1 MKRAS
6 FICLLGWFA
15 LAGSPAVAQEEATEN
30 QEIERKLDEAQERL
44 EEAAREVA
52 ELSAEL
58 GGGVAAAMEG
68 LHFGMRRA
76 MLGINIGG
84 SSDRNDDGVEVTGVS
99 PGGPAD
105 EAGIEAGDVLV
116 SLQGHALAAGG
127 DGKPVRRLLDIMREI
142 EPGER
147 VTVEYLRDGNKEEAE
162 IEAGEFGPHAF
173 LAGLGDE
180 DFAFEFEFPPHFP
193 GMSHFFSQ
201 WGRMELT
208 SLTPGLGNYF
218 GTDEGLL
225 VVRAPENEA
234 LMLQDGDV
242 IVSIAGREPES
253 PSHALRI
260 LRSYRPG
267 ETLRIDIV
275 REQEPQS
282 LEFVMPE
289 NGEGV
294 ENAAFRLQPGNGDI
308 PDFAERASFFSD
320 RPRTKSGMSPFP
332 APDLNV
338 SGGPKPWRR
347 LRAAAAA

>member
-15 LAGSPAVAQEEATEN
+15 LASSPAVAQEEATEN

-162 IEAGEFGPHAF
+162 IEAGEIGPHAF
-173 LAGLGDE
+173 VVGLGDGNL
-180 DFAFEFEFPPHFP
+180 DFDFEFPPEIPPLP
-193 GMSHFFSQ
+193 GFSVHFFNK

-208 SLTPGLGNYF
+208 SLTPGLGSYF

-225 VVRAPENEA
+225 VVRAPEDEA
-234 LMLQDGDV
+234 LMLRDGDV

-253 PSHALRI
+253 PSHAMRI

-275 REQEPQS
+275 REQKRRS
-282 LEFVMPE
+282 LEFVIPE
-289 NGEGV
+289 NGAGI
-294 ENAAFRLQPGNGDI
+294 A
-308 PDFAERASFFSD
+308 
-320 RPRTKSGMSPFP
+320 
-332 APDLNV
+332 
-338 SGGPKPWRR
+338 GPIDGKWGHS
-347 LRAAAAA
+347 